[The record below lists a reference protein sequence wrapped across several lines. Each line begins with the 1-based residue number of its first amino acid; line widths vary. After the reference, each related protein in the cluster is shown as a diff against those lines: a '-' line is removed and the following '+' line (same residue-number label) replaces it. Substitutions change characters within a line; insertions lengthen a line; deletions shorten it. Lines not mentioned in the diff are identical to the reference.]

1 MEIGSQVQFDFTG
14 SRVLVTGGTSGVGEA
29 VALGFAESGAGVVI
43 TGRDSERGNSV
54 LEKIRTHGD
63 GEFLQGDLTDA
74 GFCRELVDRSA
85 DILGGLDV
93 VVNSAGV
100 IYHANVEQTTDQQWH
115 QTMDVNVNATFYV
128 CRAAVPLMKASGG
141 VIINIASDAGLSAS
155 SALTAYNASKGA
167 VIQLSRSMAR
177 DYGPDGIR
185 VIPIC
190 PGDIDTPMLRGEFE
204 QKNIS
209 AEQGLAES
217 ASSVPLNRVCTPLE
231 VAHLVM
237 YAASNSAAFMSGY
250 PLVLDAAN
258 RA

>member
-1 MEIGSQVQFDFTG
+1 MEIGTQVRFDFSG
-14 SRVLVTGGTSGVGEA
+14 ARVLVTGGTSGVGEA
-29 VALGFAESGAGVVI
+29 VALGFAESGASVVI
-43 TGRDSERGNSV
+43 TGRNTERGNAV
-54 LEKIRTHGD
+54 LAGIRENGD
-63 GEFLQGDLTDA
+63 GAFISGDLTDA
-74 GFCRELVDRSA
+74 GFCRELVDQA
-85 DILGGLDV
+85 VAFLGGLDI

-100 IYHANVEQTTDQQWH
+100 IFHANVEQTSDEQWH

-128 CRAAVPLMKASGG
+128 CRAVVPLMKGDGG

-155 SALTAYNASKGA
+155 SGLTAYNASKGA

-177 DYGPDGIR
+177 DYGQDGIR

-209 AEQGLAES
+209 ADQGLAES
-217 ASSVPLNRVCTPLE
+217 AAGVPLNRVCTPLE
-231 VAHLVM
+231 VAHLVL